1 MNSQQ
6 QYKGAI
12 RRIGWTAMLLL
23 TAVLVISAIEYKQ
36 ATTIKT
42 VDIAIEPLG
51 DTTLLIQQGDVML
64 SLDRSFGYRFD
75 ERPIKEVDVER
86 IERVLEEEPFIKD
99 ADVYINAAN
108 IIKINITQRQPIIRI
123 IDKNGLNYYL
133 DEEGYKMPLSKHFT
147 TRTLVCT
154 GNIPP
159 HVPDFLERD
168 KHVLKDLFELANYIL
183 EDDFWTSMIE
193 QIYVTNSGD
202 FVFVPM
208 IGDQK
213 IIFGKIEDKEEKF
226 RNLKAFYDRAIP
238 VYGWQK
244 YRTINL
250 KFKGQVICS

>member
-1 MNSQQ
+1 MSQQ
-6 QYKGAI
+6 QYTGAMK
-12 RRIGWTAMLLL
+12 RIGWTAMLLL

-36 ATTIKT
+36 TSTIKT
-42 VDIAIEPLG
+42 VDISIEPLG

-75 ERPIKEVDVER
+75 ERPIKAVDVER

-108 IIKINITQRQPIIRI
+108 IIKINITQRQPILRV

-133 DEEGYKMPLSKHFT
+133 DEEGFKMPLSKHFT
-147 TRTLVCT
+147 TRTLVAT

-159 HVPDFLERD
+159 HVPDFLERE
-168 KHVLKDLFELANYIL
+168 KHILKDLFALTQMILA
-183 EDDFWTSMIE
+183 DDFWSTMIE
-193 QIYVTNSGD
+193 QVYISNSGD

-208 IGDQK
+208 IGDQR
-213 IIFGKIEDKEEKF
+213 IIFGRIQDAEEKF
-226 RNLKAFYDRAIP
+226 RNLKAFYDRAVP
-238 VYGWQK
+238 VYGWKK
-244 YRTINL
+244 YQTINL

>member
-1 MNSQQ
+1 MSQQ
-6 QYKGAI
+6 QYTGAMK
-12 RRIGWTAMLLL
+12 RIGWTAMLLL

-36 ATTIKT
+36 TSTIQT

-75 ERPIKEVDVER
+75 ERPIKDVNVER

-108 IIKINITQRQPIIRI
+108 IIKISITQRQPILRV

-133 DEEGYKMPLSKHFT
+133 DGEGYKMPLSKHFT
-147 TRTLVCT
+147 TRTLVAT

-159 HVPDFLERD
+159 HVPDFLERE
-168 KHVLKDLFELANYIL
+168 KHVLKDLFALTRQIQ
-183 EDDFWTSMIE
+183 EDEFWSSMIE
-193 QIYVTNSGD
+193 QVYVSNSGD

-208 IGDQK
+208 IGDQR
-213 IIFGKIEDKEEKF
+213 IIFGKMDRVEEKF
-226 RNLKAFYDRAIP
+226 RNLKAFYDRAVP
-238 VYGWQK
+238 VHGWKK
-244 YRTINL
+244 YQTVNL

>member
-1 MNSQQ
+1 MSQQ
-6 QYKGAI
+6 QYTGAMK
-12 RRIGWTAMLLL
+12 RIGWTAMLLL

-36 ATTIKT
+36 TSTIKT

-51 DTTLLIQQGDVML
+51 DSTLLIQQGDVML

-75 ERPIKEVDVER
+75 ERPIKEVNVER
-86 IERVLEEEPFIKD
+86 IERILEEEPFIKE

-108 IIKINITQRQPIIRI
+108 VIKIYITQRKPILRV

-147 TRTLVCT
+147 TRTLVAT

-159 HVPDFLERD
+159 HVPDFLERE
-168 KHVLKDLFELANYIL
+168 KHVLKDLFVLTKAIL
-183 EDDFWTSMIE
+183 KDDFWSTMIE
-193 QIYVTNSGD
+193 QVYVSNSGD

-208 IGDQK
+208 MGEQR
-213 IIFGKIEDKEEKF
+213 IIFGKLDRTEEKF
-226 RNLKAFYDRAIP
+226 KNLRAFYDRAIP
-238 VYGWQK
+238 VYGWKK
-244 YRTINL
+244 YQRINL